1 MKIMN
6 TKIIKYGIL
15 SLLCL
20 TVTAC
25 SDFLDTQQRGVT
37 SLESFYSTDEE
48 VLEGL
53 YAIYDEVQGDAW
65 LNRTTFQ
72 FTNLLSDD
80 AQAGGGGRGD
90 NVHGEEIDEYRFDS
104 SSEMILEMF
113 TKYYRIAYMANVLM
127 SRIEPE
133 DELRKTAIA
142 EAKAL
147 RAYAYFELV
156 TLWGPVPLVTH
167 PLDPSEY
174 AQPNTPVE
182 EIWAQI
188 EKDLTEAIAD
198 LPLKSQQPLARK
210 GNVSKGTAQAW
221 LGKSYLYQ
229 KKYDQAAA
237 ELDKVIASG
246 EYGLHPVFSE
256 VTRRVTE
263 FGIESLFEISYTD
276 DLNAMGEIT
285 PALVYCGPRTPW
297 FKAGTSGISELS
309 WGWYQAR
316 QCIYDAF
323 IEAGDVVRR
332 KGTVFNEEELI
343 NDFGGSYRDAEGN
356 LPPGTDGLIRVKYGS
371 FVDET
376 PGEHAYQIGGTNF
389 RLMRYADVL
398 LMAGEAYNR
407 KSAPDD
413 VKALSYINQVRARAE
428 MPPLT
433 VTGDQLFEAIKLE
446 RRLELAF
453 EFVRFQDL
461 IRWGDAEKYLK
472 DKGKLVPR
480 GDGTYIEQPDAGFKE
495 RHWLL
500 PFPEK
505 EINVNPNIVQNPGW

>member
-1 MKIMN
+1 MD
-6 TKIIKYGIL
+6 TKIVKYGIL
-15 SLLCL
+15 SLFCFA
-20 TVTAC
+20 VAAC

-37 SLESFYSTDEE
+37 SLESFYNTDEE
-48 VLEGL
+48 VQEGL
-53 YAIYDEVQGDAW
+53 YAIYDAVQGPTW
-65 LNRTTFQ
+65 TGRTTFQ

-80 AQAGGGGRGD
+80 AHAADGPRGNPD
-90 NVHGEEIDEYRFDS
+90 GEVIAEFRFDS
-104 SSEMILEMF
+104 NSNMIREMF
-113 TKYYRIAYMANVLM
+113 DKYYRIAYKANVLI
-127 SRIEPE
+127 SCIEPE

-167 PLDPSEY
+167 PLNPSEY
-174 AQPNTPVE
+174 AQPNTPVD

-198 LPLKSQQPLARK
+198 LPLKSQQSLARK

-263 FGIESLFEISYTD
+263 FGTESLFEISYND
-276 DLNAMGEIT
+276 NISNMGEAT
-285 PALVYCGPRTPW
+285 PVLAFCGPLSPW
-297 FKAGTSGISELS
+297 FKAGTSGISEKA
-309 WGWYQAR
+309 WGAYQAR
-316 QCIYDAF
+316 QCLYDVF
-323 IEAGDVVRR
+323 VKAGDVVRR
-332 KGTVFNEEELI
+332 KGTVINEEELI
-343 NDFGGSYRDAEGN
+343 NDFGGSYRDADGH
-356 LPPGTDGLIRVKYGS
+356 LPGGSDGLIRIKYGS

-376 PGEHAYQIGGTNF
+376 PGEHAHAVGGTNF
-389 RLMRYADVL
+389 RIMRYADVL
-398 LMAGEAYNR
+398 LMAAEAYNR
-407 KSAPDD
+407 KSSPDD
-413 VKALSYINQVRARAE
+413 ARALSYINQVRARAE
-428 MPPLT
+428 MLPLT
-433 VTGDQLFEAIKLE
+433 ETGDQLFEAIKLE

-472 DKGKLVPR
+472 DKGKRIPR
-480 GDGTYIEQPDAGFKE
+480 GDGTYIEQSDAGFKE

-500 PFPEK
+500 PFPEA
-505 EINVNPNIVQNPGW
+505 EISVNPNIVQNPGW